1 MVTRLLK
8 GNQVAEVLN
17 VSRSQAYRMMR
28 NGEIPTIRFG
38 KSIRVNP
45 DDLDT
50 FMQNRRTES
59 RDESNMNWL
68 INGEQQNG

>member
-8 GNQVAEVLN
+8 GNQVAELLN

-28 NGEIPTIRFG
+28 KGEIPTIRFG

-45 DDLDT
+45 EDLET
-50 FMQNRRTES
+50 FLEQCRTDS
-59 RDESNMNWL
+59 KYQSNNDL
-68 INGEQQNG
+68 FN

>member
-8 GNQVAEVLN
+8 GNQVAELLN

-28 NGEIPTIRFG
+28 KGEIPTIRFG

-45 DDLDT
+45 EDLET
-50 FMQNRRTES
+50 FLEQCRTDS
-59 RDESNMNWL
+59 KYQCSNDL
-68 INGEQQNG
+68 FI